1 MAPDT
6 LPGDTFADQ
15 AIEVTQY
22 AQEAMNRIAAQYR
35 FAGLI
40 AGVKGPND
48 TDEDVDNARTKLLEA
63 ISEFFHR
70 EQTPIRQEIDRL
82 HNEFRAEQ
90 RSLDQDLIRNPN
102 YMQVMSLNDFLL
114 GGGHPSDQGPGSMEF
129 LSGADADGGFQD
141 RLLGAGLDAATNARL
156 TAQRART
163 KQIAALEVQR
173 RAQAVQDFKNFWS
186 GLWGS
191 VKSYYD
197 DKMALVAEGKYLVA
211 AGKIVVD
218 GVEVFHA
225 DIAIAIITAG
235 VIAVTGGVT
244 AAMAP
249 LIASA
254 VAAALRVVKV
264 GAGVLQRSANSMRQG
279 IAGARFAIELRKVD
293 VDALDM
299 PVARPEPIYSHEV
312 DVSRDLTPD
321 ERRLLNEENQGST
334 EATDDAGDSGDVTAS
349 KRRQRDEDYDSI
361 TSTLTADEL
370 QAARSAGD
378 SPRQLQARTKL
389 INAYEAKFGS
399 SNLDGMDID
408 EPMELVKYPPPDKI
422 VTWQNELAYR
432 TEADADGPAGS
443 PYPFGN
449 FFDPNPSA
457 NVSPD
462 ELGINSFGRERI
474 EIDVSD
480 RPGIA
485 FRGTG
490 DEITDTWTVQS
501 IDPNSTAGNRPTSGG
516 VIQWHVANFYKPHPS
531 DSDVTVAN
539 WRDLPGNKH
548 WVEAEEAGRIDF
560 ESYAGSNG
568 RHSWYLYGDTPAEA
582 DGPR

>member
-1 MAPDT
+1 MANDLLAPDT

-48 TDEDVDNARTKLLEA
+48 TDDDVDNARAKLLEA
-63 ISEFFHR
+63 ISDFFHR

-90 RSLDQDLIRNPN
+90 QALDRDLMRNPN
-102 YMQVMSLNDFLL
+102 YMQITTLSDFFI
-114 GGGHPSDQGPGSMEF
+114 GGGHPSDQGPGTMEF
-129 LSGADADGGFQD
+129 LAGAAADGGFQD
-141 RLLGAGLDAATNARL
+141 RLMGAGLDAATNARL
-156 TAQRART
+156 MAQRARSQ
-163 KQIAALEVQR
+163 QIAALEVQR

-197 DKMALVAEGKYLVA
+197 DKMALVREGKYLVA

-249 LIASA
+249 LIGAA

-334 EATDDAGDSGDVTAS
+334 EATTDAGEDGNLTAARIS
-349 KRRQRDEDYDSI
+349 KRDKDYDEIMASLSPETIQRAAGRGTTDLDIEAREAVMQAYENKFGDTNI
-361 TSTLTADEL
+361 TSGMSTSHPVRIL
-370 QAARSAGD
+370 
-378 SPRQLQARTKL
+378 
-389 INAYEAKFGS
+389 KF
-399 SNLDGMDID
+399 
-408 EPMELVKYPPPDKI
+408 PPPDRLY
-422 VTWQNELAYR
+422 TWRNENAIDPDTGRDMWGY
-432 TEADADGPAGS
+432 
-443 PYPFGN
+443 GN
-449 FFDPNPSA
+449 FFDPGNGSA
-457 NVSPD
+457 TPND
-462 ELGINSFGRERI
+462 LGINSVGRTQAAL
-474 EIDVSD
+474 DVSD

-485 FRGTG
+485 FEGIG
-490 DEITDTWTVQS
+490 NPIPDNWTVRGDS
-501 IDPNSTAGNRPTSGG
+501 GVRDTDGG
-516 VIQWHVANFYKPHPS
+516 VPQLHIADDYKPTP
-531 DSDVTVAN
+531 DDWVENRLN
-539 WRDLPGNKH
+539 WRDLPGNSH
-548 WVEAEEAGRIDF
+548 WVDAEKQGRLVYEDR
-560 ESYAGSNG
+560 GGG
-568 RHSWYLYGDTPAEA
+568 RPSWYIDGDTVPETEGA
-582 DGPR
+582 R

>member
-48 TDEDVDNARTKLLEA
+48 TDDDVDNARAKLLEA
-63 ISEFFHR
+63 ISDFFHR

-90 RSLDQDLIRNPN
+90 QTLDRDLMRNPN
-102 YMQVMSLNDFLL
+102 FMQIMSLNDFFI
-114 GGGHPSDQGPGSMEF
+114 GRGHPSDQGPGTMEF
-129 LSGADADGGFQD
+129 LTGAAADGGFQD
-141 RLLGAGLDAATNARL
+141 RLMGAGLDAASNARL
-156 TAQRART
+156 MAQRARSQ
-163 KQIAALEVQR
+163 QIAALEVQR

-186 GLWGS
+186 GLWGK

-264 GAGVLQRSANSMRQG
+264 GAGVLQRTVGSMRQG
-279 IAGARFAIELRKVD
+279 VAGARFAIELRKVD

-299 PVARPEPIYSHEV
+299 PVARPDPIYSHEV

-334 EATDDAGDSGDVTAS
+334 EATTDAGEDGNLTAARLS
-349 KRRQRDEDYDSI
+349 KRDKDYDEIMASLSPETVRRAAGNGTGLADIQARRQVMAAYEGKFGDTNI
-361 TSTLTADEL
+361 TSGIST
-370 QAARSAGD
+370 RH
-378 SPRQLQARTKL
+378 PVRIK
-389 INAYEAKFGS
+389 KF
-399 SNLDGMDID
+399 
-408 EPMELVKYPPPDKI
+408 PPPDRLY
-422 VTWQNELAYR
+422 TWRNEKALDPDTGRDMWGY
-432 TEADADGPAGS
+432 
-443 PYPFGN
+443 GN
-449 FFDPNPSA
+449 FFDPGNGSA
-457 NVSPD
+457 TPND
-462 ELGINSFGRERI
+462 LGINSVGRTQAELDI
-474 EIDVSD
+474 SD

-485 FRGTG
+485 FEGTG
-490 DEITDTWTVQS
+490 NPIPDNWSVRGDSGVRETD
-501 IDPNSTAGNRPTSGG
+501 GG
-516 VIQWHVANFYKPHPS
+516 LPQWHIADDYKPTP
-531 DSDVTVAN
+531 DDWVENRLN
-539 WRDLPGNKH
+539 WRDLPGNAR
-548 WVEAEEAGRIDF
+548 WVDAERQGRLVYEDRGGGRPAWYID
-560 ESYAGSNG
+560 
-568 RHSWYLYGDTPAEA
+568 GDTIPES
-582 DGPR
+582 DRVR